1 MMATLTDYQFWL
13 GLAEIIGINIVLSGD
28 NAVVIALACR
38 SLPPLQQKRAIFFGS
53 AGAIALRILLT
64 GFAAVLLTRPYLKL
78 AGSALLLWI
87 AVKLLIP
94 DDEAGSVDGRSGLM
108 AAIKTIIVADL
119 VMSLDNVLGVAAAAH
134 GNLVLLALGLLISM
148 PLIIYGSTVIL
159 KLMGRFPVLITLGA
173 ALLGYVAGEMG
184 TTDPVVSGWIT
195 ATWPPLFAIVP
206 LACAALVVLAG
217 QLLARPR
224 PVQEL
229 SLDESAPPVDPDREP
244 DNHDG
249 GPR

>member
-1 MMATLTDYQFWL
+1 MMATLTDYQLWL

-94 DDEAGSVDGRSGLM
+94 DDEAGNVDGRSGLM

-184 TTDPVVSGWIT
+184 TTDPVVSGWIST
-195 ATWPPLFAIVP
+195 MWPPLFAIAP

-229 SLDESAPPVDPDREP
+229 RLDESAPPADPDQEP